1 MVIWP
6 THLIYLLKNPL
17 HFLKRKFPSV
27 CYNSVCYIVTGE
39 TCNSVLFTKT
49 ESINKSNKSLLFN
62 YMYTGKA
69 VILINKSNKSLLFN
83 YMYTGKAVILIN
95 KSNKSL
101 LFNYMYTGT
110 KGCHIDDVTKMI
122 LLKL

>member
-69 VILINKSNKSLLFN
+69 VILMMSQK
-83 YMYTGKAVILIN
+83 
-95 KSNKSL
+95 
-101 LFNYMYTGT
+101 
-110 KGCHIDDVTKMI
+110 
-122 LLKL
+122 